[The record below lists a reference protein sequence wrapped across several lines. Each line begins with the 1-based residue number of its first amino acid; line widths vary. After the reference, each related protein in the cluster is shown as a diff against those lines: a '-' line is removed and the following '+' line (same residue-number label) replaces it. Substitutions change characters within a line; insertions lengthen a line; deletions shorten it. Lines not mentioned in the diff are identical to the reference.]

1 MFDNL
6 FYHIELKI
14 HLTDQEKAII
24 QTFLVPKKLKS
35 KQYLLQQGD
44 HCKSFT
50 FVSKGLLKSYNVDE
64 KGNEHISVFA
74 WEGWWVS
81 DMPSFFTGKEAT
93 LNIEAM
99 ESSELLTI
107 TLVNY
112 NLLLDQVSVMERYF
126 RMLYQNSLLTKD
138 LRLMSAATHT
148 AEEKYISLIRS
159 HPELV
164 QRVPQNLIASYLGLA
179 PETISRIK
187 QKLGCNH
194 RADLNQ
200 P

>member
-93 LNIEAM
+93 LNIGAM

-112 NLLLDQVSVMERYF
+112 NLLLDQVPVMERYF

-159 HPELV
+159 HPDLV

-187 QKLGCNH
+187 HKLGRNP

>member
-187 QKLGCNH
+187 QKLGRHH
-194 RADLNQ
+194 RVDLNQ
-200 P
+200 R

>member
-1 MFDNL
+1 L
-6 FYHIELKI
+6 L
-14 HLTDQEKAII
+14 
-24 QTFLVPKKLKS
+24 
-35 KQYLLQQGD
+35 QYLLQQGD
-44 HCKSFT
+44 YCKSFT
-50 FVSKGLLKSYNVDE
+50 FVSKGLLKSYNIDD

-81 DMPSFFTGKEAT
+81 DMPSFFSGKEAS
-93 LNIEAM
+93 LNIEAV

-107 TLVNY
+107 TLANY
-112 NLLLDQVSVMERYF
+112 NLLLEQVPIMERYF

-148 AEEKYISLIRS
+148 AEEKYTNLVRS

-179 PETISRIK
+179 AETISRIK
-187 QKLGCNH
+187 KKLSH
-194 RADLNQ
+194 TH
-200 P
+200 

>member
-93 LNIEAM
+93 LNIGAM

-112 NLLLDQVSVMERYF
+112 NLLLDQVPVMERYF

-187 QKLGCNH
+187 QKLGRHH
-194 RADLNQ
+194 RVDLNQ
-200 P
+200 R

>member
-112 NLLLDQVSVMERYF
+112 NLLLDQVPVMERYF

-159 HPELV
+159 HPDLV

-187 QKLGCNH
+187 HKLGRNP